1 MNWLKKVAELHEDY
15 LRMVKSFGEE
25 FLAEDIVQEMYI
37 KLSKYADADKVLRK
51 NGQINKSYI
60 FLTLR
65 CLYYDLQKERNKI
78 LFVWIIID
86 IQSNLLGKGTYLY
99 ERECPSVHPSVR
111 PSLGLC

>member
-78 LFVWIIID
+78 EKVDIEEIKPIGVTYDYISQDEAYSAIIEK
-86 IQSNLLGKGTYLY
+86 NG
-99 ERECPSVHPSVR
+99 RR
-111 PSLGLC
+111 N

>member
-25 FLAEDIVQEMYI
+25 LLAEDIVQEMYI

-65 CLYYDLQKERNKI
+65 CLYYDLQKKETK
-78 LFVWIIID
+78 
-86 IQSNLLGKGTYLY
+86 
-99 ERECPSVHPSVR
+99 
-111 PSLGLC
+111 